1 MMKLGILLKGWIDS
15 PGHCKNLL
23 NGSYKHIGIAYFY
36 AADTQQY
43 KHYWVQNFG
52 G

>member
-1 MMKLGILLKGWIDS
+1 MNGKY
-15 PGHCKNLL
+15 KNL
-23 NGSYKHIGIAYFY
+23 GVGYYVGTKG
-36 AADTQQY
+36 Y